1 MVVRDRIRLI
11 DLSFFYFRIY
21 DEIEERKIM
30 LLDYERYQR
39 KTSKKK
45 KRIILLVFFLAALVG
60 GYFLVTRVFLK
71 RDPFAP
77 LAYAAPKA
85 DMDSMWAELVRRQ
98 GTGTQPDKGDE
109 SYKRLLDDIVR
120 LSGTKMDAN
129 PLALRPLVYHGYAS
143 FYRALQEND
152 FESQLPFL
160 NQAIVSLRRAKLVA
174 TRSVLPQLC
183 YMLGRTYF
191 FKREYYY
198 DLAARYLEQALNLGY
213 KKADVFE
220 YLVLIN
226 SEWGN
231 TEKTIG
237 YLERALEE
245 KRSDLYLFHLA
256 KNYYKVKRG
265 AEAAGI
271 LEKIIA
277 SSKDRELLK
286 ECKFLS
292 GEILF
297 DQGKY
302 TQAEKEY
309 RDILKDDPESAEAH
323 FRLALIYEKSGDY
336 AQYRYELRQT
346 LEKDRGHSGARSR
359 LK

>member
-1 MVVRDRIRLI
+1 
-11 DLSFFYFRIY
+11 
-21 DEIEERKIM
+21 M

-39 KTSKKK
+39 KSSNKK
-45 KRIILLVFFLAALVG
+45 KRVIFILLVLVVAGVG
-60 GYFLVTRVFLK
+60 GYFLVTRVFL
-71 RDPFAP
+71 RLDPFTP
-77 LAYAAPKA
+77 LTQRVPKA
-85 DMDSMWAELVRRQ
+85 DIDTLWGELVRLQ
-98 GTGTQPDKGDE
+98 NDPGQTEKSGE
-109 SYKRLLDDIVR
+109 SQKKLLDEILLV
-120 LSGTKMDAN
+120 SETKTAST
-129 PLALRPLVYHGYAS
+129 PLELRSLIYHGYAS
-143 FYRALQEND
+143 FYRALHEPD
-152 FESQLPFL
+152 YESRLPYL
-160 NQAIVSLRRAKLVA
+160 NQAVVSLRRAKLVA
-174 TRSVLPQLC
+174 GATILPQLY

-226 SEWGN
+226 TEWGE
-231 TEKTIG
+231 TEKSIG
-237 YLERALEE
+237 YLEQAFEE
-245 KRSDLYLFHLA
+245 KRSELYLFHLA

-277 SSKDRELLK
+277 STKNGELLR
-286 ECKFLS
+286 ECQFLS

-302 TQAEKEY
+302 ASAEKQY
-309 RDILKDDPESAEAH
+309 RDILKEDSESAEAH

-336 AQYRYELRQT
+336 AQYRFELRQT